1 MKESSE
7 RALILYDDIVG
18 ALRAAGLKEGQ
29 AVFAH
34 ASLSAFGFIVGGAE
48 TVIRAIL
55 EVIGS
60 EGTIMMPAQTWKN
73 LDPATGVH
81 WEEPEEWWP
90 LLREHWPAYD
100 PAVTPSIGMGA
111 VAEML
116 RTWPGAKRSSH
127 PARSVCAVG
136 KHAEYLTENH
146 DLSDIF
152 GDDSPV
158 GRLYRMDGQILLF
171 GVGYDKN
178 TSIHLGEYRAEWNKP
193 MTTEWSAIMRDGQR
207 ERVSYETIAVDDSDF
222 IALGEAWESEKDIKP
237 VKLGSGKIRC
247 FGQRAFVDW
256 SVPWITRNRRVTD
269 AGDSCYTSAYV

>member
-1 MKESSE
+1 MQE
-7 RALILYDDIVG
+7 RPQRSLLLHRDIV
-18 ALRAAGLKEGQ
+18 ASLRAAGLKEGQ

-55 EVIGS
+55 EVLGP
-60 EGTIMMPAQTWKN
+60 EGTVMMPAQTWKN

-81 WEEPEEWWP
+81 WEEPEAWWP
-90 LLREHWPAYD
+90 VLREHWPAYD
-100 PAVTPSIGMGA
+100 PLVTPSIGMGA

-116 RTWPGAKRSSH
+116 RTWPGAKRSAH
-127 PARSVCAVG
+127 PARSVSAVG
-136 KHAEYLTENH
+136 KHAAYLTENH

-152 GDDSPV
+152 GDDSPA
-158 GRLYRMDGQILLF
+158 GRLYKLDGQVLLF

-178 TSIHLGEYRAEWNKP
+178 TSIHLAEYRADWAKP
-193 MTTEWSAIMRDGQR
+193 MSVEWSAILRNGRR

-222 IALGEAWESEKDIKP
+222 VALGKAWESESGTRA
-237 VKLGSGKIRC
+237 VNLGSGNIRC

-256 SVPWITRNRRVTD
+256 SVRWITRNR
-269 AGDSCYTSAYV
+269 A